1 MEEATFPRIQ
11 VLEDLLVR
19 AIGNV
24 FNTMLQKPVTFKARY
39 DRNQA
44 GESPFYK
51 LGTRDP
57 MVVGT
62 IGFVGEANGVV
73 YIYMHQATASEVAS
87 IMTGM
92 DREELAGEWDIVK
105 DVIGEIANMTIGNF
119 KNHLCD
125 LGFNCRITLPT
136 VLRGSKMEVD
146 SLQSAK
152 RETFHFEFQGQPL
165 VIDLFVQEGS
175 A

>member
-1 MEEATFPRIQ
+1 MEEVSFPRIE

-24 FNTMLQKPVTFKARY
+24 FNTMLQKPIQFIKRY
-39 DRNQA
+39 RRDEV
-44 GESPFYK
+44 GDSPFYA

-57 MVVGT
+57 LVVGS

-73 YIYMHQATASEVAS
+73 YIYMHQQIATEITSM
-87 IMTGM
+87 MTGM
-92 DREELAGEWDIVK
+92 DVEELTAEFDIVK

-119 KNHLCD
+119 KNHICD
-125 LGFNCRITLPT
+125 LGFNCRVTLPT
-136 VLRGSKMEVD
+136 VLRGSQLEVD

-152 RETFHFEFQGQPL
+152 RETFHFEFIKQPL
-165 VIDLFVQEGS
+165 VIDLFIQEGGS
-175 A
+175 